1 MALPP
6 MLSAKLLSAIVTLCM
21 FTRSGAGDLPALRG
35 AKRSRIMQMTEATAQ
50 TIFQDNALWR
60 RPTLVLFR
68 PDTGPR
74 TREEDEVRAALDE
87 LDKRFF
93 VVFSGDTT
101 QTELTMMNTMSLF
114 QGEELPLLG
123 LLSFDFHQDNPKAD
137 FHSFRFRGNIT
148 KRTVL
153 GFSEDFLG
161 GRLRPEGRLSEPLP
175 SADSER
181 DGGVQ
186 QLVGLNFEQVAQDT
200 EKDTVIYFYADGCGW
215 CLQFKKEYKRVAT
228 RLGHVKSLNFAW
240 IDASRNGI
248 AQPKRFPTVALFP
261 ARGKQVPASKEVP
274 FLNDVHL
281 PAVEFMGD
289 ILKGE
294 QTIGAMTAWL
304 HKEAA
309 IPFEDTPPVSAEDIE
324 QISMLSIDTNK
335 DL

>member
-6 MLSAKLLSAIVTLCM
+6 MLSAKLLSAVVTLCM
-21 FTRSGAGDLPALRG
+21 FTRSGAGDFL
-35 AKRSRIMQMTEATAQ
+35 AKRTRIMQMTEATAQ
-50 TIFQDNALWR
+50 VVFQDNALWR
-60 RPTLVLFR
+60 RPILVLFR
-68 PDTGPR
+68 PATGPR

-101 QTELTMMNTMSLF
+101 LTELKMMNTMGLF

-123 LLSFDFHQDNPKAD
+123 ALSFDFHQDNPKAD

-148 KRTVL
+148 KRAVL
-153 GFSEDFLG
+153 EFSEDFLG
-161 GRLRPEGRLSEPLP
+161 GKLRPEGRLSEPLP
-175 SADSER
+175 AAESER

-186 QLVGLNFEQVAQDT
+186 QLVGLNFDQVTKDT
-200 EKDTVIYFYADGCGW
+200 EKDTLVYWYADGCGW
-215 CLQFKKEYKRVAT
+215 CLQFKKEYKRVAA
-228 RLGHVKSLNFAW
+228 RLGHVKSLNIAW
-240 IDASRNGI
+240 IDASRNGV

-261 ARGKQVPASKEVP
+261 AHSKQVPASKEVP
-274 FLNDVHL
+274 FWNDVHL

-294 QTIGAMTAWL
+294 QTIGAMIAWL

-309 IPFEDTPPVSAEDIE
+309 IPFEDTPPAPADDDE

>member
-1 MALPP
+1 MALSQ
-6 MLSAKLLSAIVTLCM
+6 MLSAKLIGAIVALCM
-21 FTRSGAGDLPALRG
+21 FARSEAGDFL
-35 AKRSRIMQMTEATAQ
+35 AKRTRIMQMTEATAEV
-50 TIFQDNALWR
+50 IFQDNALWR
-60 RPTLVLFR
+60 RPILVFFR
-68 PDTGPR
+68 PEASTR
-74 TREEDEVRAALDE
+74 TREEDEVRAAVDQ

-101 QTELTMMNTMSLF
+101 LTELKLMNTMGLF

-123 LLSFDFHQDNPKAD
+123 ALSFDFHQDNPKAD

-148 KRTVL
+148 RQAVL
-153 GFSEDFLG
+153 EFSEDFLG
-161 GRLRPEGRLSEPLP
+161 GRLRPEGQLSEPLP
-175 SADSER
+175 PAESER

-186 QLVGLNFEQVAQDT
+186 QLVGLNFDKVTKDP
-200 EKDTVIYFYADGCGW
+200 EKDTLVYWYADGCGW
-215 CLQFKKEYKRVAT
+215 CAQFKKEYKRVAA

-261 ARGKQVPASKEVP
+261 AHGKQVPASKEVP
-274 FLNDVHL
+274 FWNDAHL
-281 PAVEFMGD
+281 QAVEFMGD

-294 QTIGAMTAWL
+294 QTISAMIDWL

-309 IPFEDTPPVSAEDIE
+309 VPFEDTPPAPAEEED
-324 QISMLSIDTNK
+324 QISMLAVDTNK